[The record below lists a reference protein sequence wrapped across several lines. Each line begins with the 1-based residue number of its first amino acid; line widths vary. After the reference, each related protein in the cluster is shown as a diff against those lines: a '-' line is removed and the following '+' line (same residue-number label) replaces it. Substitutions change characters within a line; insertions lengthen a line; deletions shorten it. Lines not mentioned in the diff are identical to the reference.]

1 MPKVADVMTKR
12 VVTMRNDAT
21 LAEALTHLATQHI
34 SGAAVTD
41 HRQRLVGVISRSDIM
56 EAEAEITEPEVRGRF
71 LDETLVSEVMTSP
84 ALTIGPQVE
93 LREAA
98 LAMEYGDVHRLF
110 VEEAGE
116 LVGVVSRSDVSRALA
131 TGKV

>member
-1 MPKVADVMTKR
+1 MTRVSDVMTRR
-12 VVTMRNDAT
+12 VVTVRDDAT
-21 LAEALTHLATQHI
+21 LAEAMTYLATQHI

-41 HRQRLVGVISRSDIM
+41 RRNRLVGVVSRSDII
-56 EAEAEITEPEVRGRF
+56 EAEVEVEESEARGRF
-71 LDETLVSEVMTSP
+71 LSETMVSDVMSTP
-84 ALTIGPQVE
+84 ALTVGPGVE

-116 LVGVVSRSDVSRALA
+116 LVGVLSRSDVSRALA
-131 TGKV
+131 TGRV

>member
-1 MPKVADVMTKR
+1 MPKVADLMTKR
-12 VVTMRNDAT
+12 VVTLRKDAT
-21 LAEALTHLATQHI
+21 LAEALTHLATEHI
-34 SGAAVTD
+34 TGAAVTD
-41 HRQRLVGVISRSDIM
+41 HRRRLVGVISRSDIM
-56 EAEAEITEPEVRGRF
+56 EAEAEITEPQVRGRF
-71 LDETLVSEVMTSP
+71 LDETQVSEVMTSP
-84 ALTIGPQVE
+84 ALTIGPEVE